1 MDIFELQQLLQK
13 SEDSAVYKGSHQ
25 HFKQKCASAVNKQQR
40 DVKSS
45 ALQAEV
51 CKCSQQAAARCEACC
66 AAEWLFFVPGSET
79 QKMKRNESITYA

>member
-40 DVKSS
+40 DVKLVV
-45 ALQAEV
+45 LQNG
-51 CKCSQQAAARCEACC
+51 CFLCQGRRR
-66 AAEWLFFVPGSET
+66 
-79 QKMKRNESITYA
+79 KR